1 MDNFNDIGISRELDW
16 KRIKKLLSIGLFA
29 SVIHFIGDM
38 ILGWG
43 IEDETLTGLTRMI
56 SAYTSA
62 SDGGIFASAL
72 LGLIGMTLE
81 GLCFFGIYR
90 LFYEQK
96 YAHCYRSGIFGYLI
110 FGACGFH
117 VPVCALAFF
126 IKHGLQSELLLL
138 YTRYFILPALALFWI
153 FFAVLEITHITAF
166 ARGATPYPKVCLI
179 FSIPIGML
187 IAYSAKLFGNFP
199 LANALA
205 CAWIAFGNIWMFGG
219 LLVFMKKAKKK

>member
-29 SVIHFIGDM
+29 SIVHFIGDM

-62 SDGGIFASAL
+62 SDGEIFASAL

-90 LFYEQK
+90 LFSEQK
-96 YAHCYRSGIFGYLI
+96 YANRYRSGIFGYLI

-117 VPVCALAFF
+117 VPVCALAFLM
-126 IKHGLQSELLLL
+126 KHGLQSELALL
-138 YTRYFILPALALFWI
+138 YTRYFILPALILFWI

-179 FSIPIGML
+179 FSIPVGML

-199 LANALA
+199 FANALA
-205 CAWIAFGNIWMFGG
+205 CAWIAFGSIWTFGG
-219 LLVFMKKAKKK
+219 LLVFMKKAKR